1 MDEIDSIFENPILAK
16 NKKDKAGTLKNIV
29 TFQIE
34 QTTMSWK
41 ISYELTNSYN
51 FQRQDK
57 SKTVTFQVEPN
68 ENIDPIQWRHLL
80 HLFWQMLFCHFIKSN
95 GLNSARRNL
104 NQFFTEDMLKTFL
117 LSLNQLST
125 SRHFAII
132 LILAIHT
139 CLLPLSK
146 KRMKSC
152 HFLI

>member
-29 TFQIE
+29 TFQVE

-68 ENIDPIQWRHLL
+68 EDIDPI
-80 HLFWQMLFCHFIKSN
+80 
-95 GLNSARRNL
+95 
-104 NQFFTEDMLKTFL
+104 
-117 LSLNQLST
+117 
-125 SRHFAII
+125 
-132 LILAIHT
+132 
-139 CLLPLSK
+139 
-146 KRMKSC
+146 
-152 HFLI
+152 